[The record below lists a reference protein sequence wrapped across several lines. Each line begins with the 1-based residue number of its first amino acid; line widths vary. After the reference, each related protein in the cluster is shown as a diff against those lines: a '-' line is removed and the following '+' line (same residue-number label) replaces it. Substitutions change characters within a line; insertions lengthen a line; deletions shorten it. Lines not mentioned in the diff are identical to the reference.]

1 MMRDLN
7 EHLLPCLFQI
17 RGKIGSAIGDMP
29 EHATIRALLS
39 GTNINYFHCRQIV
52 DILKE
57 TEKDTKNFFGSYG
70 SQRMKDW
77 QEARRERAR
86 ARMPL

>member
-1 MMRDLN
+1 MYQC
-7 EHLLPCLFQI
+7 LLIPLQI
-17 RGKIGSAIGDMP
+17 RSKIGSAIGDMP
-29 EHATIRALLS
+29 EHKTIRDLLS

-52 DILKE
+52 EILKE

-77 QEARRERAR
+77 LEVS
-86 ARMPL
+86 L